1 MCTAL
6 RRPPIDPDALP
17 PRTKEHKMQREQ
29 AMRPSFN
36 ILRLVLM
43 GALFFLT
50 TPRDKQ
56 AYQRRR

>member
-1 MCTAL
+1 
-6 RRPPIDPDALP
+6 
-17 PRTKEHKMQREQ
+17 
-29 AMRPSFN
+29 MRPSFN